1 MSPLNSRK
9 SMATALRALV
19 IEDSENDCMLL
30 LSILRRGGYDVAHQ
44 RVDTAAG
51 LKSTLDDPWDI
62 VISDFSMPG
71 FRGTDA
77 LAIVRERD
85 PDVPFIFLSGT
96 IGEEMAVSAMKAGA
110 QDYVIK
116 GNVARLLP
124 VIERELREADARR
137 EKKQVEHRLRQLE
150 KFEALGKL
158 AGGVAHDF
166 NNVIGAIMGW
176 AEIGAD
182 RVADGSQEG
191 KLFRK
196 IGDQARRAAGLTR
209 QLLAYARR
217 QILEPKNINLNQM
230 VKETTALLE
239 KVIGEQIEVKMA
251 LAEDLRI
258 TRADPAQ
265 IEQVLMNLCFNARDA
280 MPAGGQLLIETRNLD
295 LDEKYCSCH
304 ADARP
309 GRWVQLSVS
318 DSGTG
323 MDLATL
329 ERIYEPFFTTKEVG
343 KGTGLGLAT
352 VFGIMKQHGGFI
364 EVYSEVGAGTA
375 FHVHLPV
382 SEGAADALR
391 AADDTPARGGNELIL
406 VAEDHDGMRDMAEQI
421 LATLGYRLI
430 LVHNGDEAVRKFREH
445 SEEVSLLLMDV
456 VMPKMAGTEAYE
468 IISAERPG
476 IPVIFTSGYSEQ
488 GAYLTSALRAGAT
501 VLQKPYGA
509 RSLARKVR
517 ELLDGVAA
525 AKHSHEVVS

>member
-1 MSPLNSRK
+1 
-9 SMATALRALV
+9 MATPLRALIV
-19 IEDSENDCMLL
+19 EDSENDCLLL
-30 LSILRRGGYDVAHQ
+30 LSILQRGGYVVDHK
-44 RVDTAAG
+44 RVDTAVG

-77 LAIVRERD
+77 LAIVRERGLD
-85 PDVPFIFLSGT
+85 TPFIFLSGT

-124 VIERELREADARR
+124 AIERELREAEARR
-137 EKKQVEHRLRQLE
+137 EKRQVEHRLRQLE

-166 NNVIGAIMGW
+166 NNVIGAVMGW

-182 RVADGSQEG
+182 RVAAGSQEG
-191 KLFRK
+191 KIFRK

-217 QILEPKNINLNQM
+217 QILEPKNIDLNQM
-230 VKETTALLE
+230 VKETTNLLE

-251 LAEDLRI
+251 LAEDLRV

-295 LDEKYCSCH
+295 LDEKYCSRH

-323 MDLATL
+323 MDAATL

-352 VFGIMKQHGGFI
+352 VFGIMKQHNGFI
-364 EVYSEVGAGTA
+364 EVYSEVGTGTA

-382 SEGAADALR
+382 SEGDAESLR
-391 AADDTPARGGNELIL
+391 PVDDAPARGGNELIL

-421 LATLGYRLI
+421 LGTLGYKLI
-430 LVHNGDEAVRKFREH
+430 LARDGEEAVRKFQEH
-445 SEEVSLLLMDV
+445 AGAISLLLMDV

-468 IISAERPG
+468 KICASHPG
-476 IPVIFTSGYSEQ
+476 TPVIFTSGYSEQ
-488 GAYLTSALRAGAT
+488 GSYLSSALHPGAT

-509 RSLARKVR
+509 RSLAKKVR
-517 ELLDGVAA
+517 ELLDGAA
-525 AKHSHEVVS
+525 AKHGHELVS

>member
-1 MSPLNSRK
+1 
-9 SMATALRALV
+9 MATPLRALIV
-19 IEDSENDCMLL
+19 EDSENDCMLL
-30 LSILRRGGYDVAHQ
+30 LSILRRGGYDVQHKC
-44 RVDTAAG
+44 VDTPLG
-51 LKSTLDDPWDI
+51 LKATLEDPWDI

-71 FRGTDA
+71 FRGTEA
-77 LAIVRERD
+77 LAIVRD
-85 PDVPFIFLSGT
+85 SGSDLPFIFLSGT
-96 IGEEMAVSAMKAGA
+96 IGEDMAVSAMKAGA

-124 VIERELREADARR
+124 AIERELREAVARR
-137 EKKQVEHRLRQLE
+137 EKRQVEHRLRQLE

-182 RVADGSQEG
+182 RVAEGSHEG

-239 KVIGEQIEVKMA
+239 KVIGEQIEVKMT

-265 IEQVLMNLCFNARDA
+265 IEQVLMNLCFNGRDA
-280 MPAGGQLLIETRNLD
+280 MVTAGQLLIETRNLD
-295 LDEKYCSCH
+295 LDEKYCSRH
-304 ADARP
+304 NDARP

-318 DSGTG
+318 DTGSG
-323 MDLATL
+323 MDAATM
-329 ERIYEPFFTTKEVG
+329 ERIFEPFFTTKEVG

-352 VFGIMKQHGGFI
+352 VFGIVKQHGGFI
-364 EVYSEVGAGTA
+364 EVYSEVGTGTA

-382 SEGAADALR
+382 SEGEADALR
-391 AADDTPARGGNELIL
+391 AADDTPARGGNEVIL

-421 LATLGYRLI
+421 LATLGYT
-430 LVHNGDEAVRKFREH
+430 LVLARDGDEAVRKFNEH
-445 SEEVSLLLMDV
+445 TDAISLLLMDV

-468 IISAERPG
+468 KIRAVHPG

-488 GAYLTSALRAGAT
+488 GAYLTSALREGAT

-509 RSLARKVR
+509 RALARKVR
-517 ELLDGVAA
+517 ELLDAA
-525 AKHSHEVVS
+525 LAMKQGHEVIS

>member
-1 MSPLNSRK
+1 
-9 SMATALRALV
+9 MATPLRALIV
-19 IEDSENDCMLL
+19 EDSENDCLLL
-30 LSILRRGGYDVAHQ
+30 LSMLRDGGYIVEHK
-44 RVDTAAG
+44 RVETAAT
-51 LKSTLDDPWDI
+51 LKAMLDDSWDI
-62 VISDFSMPG
+62 IISDFSMPG

-77 LAIVRERD
+77 LAIVRERGL
-85 PDVPFIFLSGT
+85 DVPFIFLSGT
-96 IGEEMAVSAMKAGA
+96 IGEETAVSAMKAGA

-116 GNVARLLP
+116 GNDARLLP
-124 VIERELREADARR
+124 AIERELREAEAHR
-137 EKKQVEHRLRQLE
+137 EKKQVEHRMRQLE

-182 RVADGSQEG
+182 RVAEGGQES

-230 VKETTALLE
+230 VKETVGLLE

-251 LAEDLRI
+251 LAEDLRV

-280 MPAGGQLLIETRNLD
+280 MPAGGQLLIETRNLN
-295 LDEKYCSCH
+295 LDEKYSARH

-309 GRWVQLSVS
+309 GHWVQLSVS
-318 DSGTG
+318 DTGTG
-323 MDLATL
+323 MNAATL
-329 ERIYEPFFTTKEVG
+329 ERIFEPFFTTKEVG

-364 EVYSEVGAGTA
+364 EVYSEVGTGTA

-382 SEGAADALR
+382 SEGEADALR
-391 AADDTPARGGNELIL
+391 AADDAPVRGGNELIL

-421 LATLGYRLI
+421 LGTLGYKLI
-430 LVHNGDEAVRKFREH
+430 LARDGEEAVRKFHDRADEI
-445 SEEVSLLLMDV
+445 SLLLMDV
-456 VMPKMAGTEAYE
+456 VMPKMAGTDAYE
-468 IISAERPG
+468 KINSVRPG
-476 IPVIFTSGYSEQ
+476 LPVVFTSGYSEQ
-488 GAYLTSALRAGAT
+488 GAYLTAALRAGAT

-517 ELLDGVAA
+517 ELLDVAA
-525 AKHSHEVVS
+525 APRCSR

>member
-1 MSPLNSRK
+1 MTTCCCSRSCSAAATPLEHK
-9 SMATALRALV
+9 
-19 IEDSENDCMLL
+19 
-30 LSILRRGGYDVAHQ
+30 
-44 RVDTAAG
+44 RVDTAVG
-51 LKSTLDDPWDI
+51 LKATLDDPWDI

-77 LAIVRERD
+77 LSIVRDRGL
-85 PDVPFIFLSGT
+85 DVPFIFLSGT
-96 IGEEMAVSAMKAGA
+96 IGEDMAVSAMKAGA

-124 VIERELREADARR
+124 AIERELREAEARR

-182 RVADGSQEG
+182 RVAEDSQEG

-217 QILEPKNINLNQM
+217 QMLEPKNINLNQM

-251 LAEDLRI
+251 LSEDLRI

-265 IEQVLMNLCFNARDA
+265 LEQVLMNLCFNARDA
-280 MPAGGQLLIETRNLD
+280 MPAGGQLLIETRNLY
-295 LDEKYCSCH
+295 LDAKYCSRH
-304 ADARP
+304 PDARP
-309 GRWVQLSVS
+309 GRWVLLSVS
-318 DSGTG
+318 DTGTG
-323 MDLATL
+323 MDSSTL
-329 ERIYEPFFTTKEVG
+329 ERIFEPFFTTKEVG

-364 EVYSEVGAGTA
+364 EVYSEVGTGTA

-382 SEGAADALR
+382 SEGEAEALR
-391 AADDTPARGGNELIL
+391 VADDTPTRGGNELIL
-406 VAEDHDGMRDMAEQI
+406 VAEDHDGMRDMVEQI
-421 LATLGYRLI
+421 LEALGYRLI
-430 LVHNGDEAVRKFREH
+430 LARDGDEAIRKFHEH
-445 SEEVSLLLMDV
+445 ASEISLMLMDV
-456 VMPKMAGTEAYE
+456 VMPKMSGTDAYE
-468 IISAERPG
+468 KISAEYPG
-476 IPVIFTSGYSEQ
+476 IPVIFTSGIPS
-488 GAYLTSALRAGAT
+488 
-501 VLQKPYGA
+501 KA
-509 RSLARKVR
+509 RI
-517 ELLDGVAA
+517 
-525 AKHSHEVVS
+525 